1 MTAHEKKQELRRE
14 MLKKRASLLPEYIKN
29 TEAETVPIIMDIL
42 KTAAASAAEHSAPQ
56 RGTGAQAPDD
66 RAPSARRF
74 TVMSYMSYKNE
85 FPTHELNKKILEA
98 GYRLVLPFTDSDFNI
113 IPCIVDSYDDLVI
126 SKLGIPEPVPA
137 QCAVAAL
144 DDIDVILMPGVA
156 FDTAGNRIGFGKGC
170 YDRFIAAGE
179 EHGTG
184 ARIPLIAALA
194 YDMQVISSVPSEE
207 TDRPCDVMI
216 TESGIRRIRSS
227 EIF

>member
-29 TEAETVPIIMDIL
+29 TEAETVPIIMDLLI
-42 KTAAASAAEHSAPQ
+42 TAAASAAEHSAPQ

-66 RAPSARRF
+66 RAPGARRF

-179 EHGTG
+179 EYGTG
-184 ARIPLIAALA
+184 AHSPLLAALA